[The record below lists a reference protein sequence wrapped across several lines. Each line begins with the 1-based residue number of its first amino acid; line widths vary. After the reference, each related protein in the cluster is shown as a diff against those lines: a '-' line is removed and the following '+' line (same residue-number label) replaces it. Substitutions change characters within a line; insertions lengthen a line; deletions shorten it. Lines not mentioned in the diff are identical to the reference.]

1 MVASETVA
9 ERIGFVETKVL
20 AFEDLYG
27 SKLHEVRFAAG
38 GVPAPALLFVH
49 EPPLSAHLLRLA
61 HRVDECDAPLEP
73 PRLDNPGEKG
83 RVPAPAHRRGDGYGR
98 LHSQP
103 EFMRASEAG
112 R

>member
-1 MVASETVA
+1 MTEQFD
-9 ERIGFVETKVL
+9 FVETKVL

-27 SKLHEVRFAAG
+27 GKLREMRFAAG

-49 EPPLSAHLLRLA
+49 EPPLSAYLLHLA
-61 HRVDECDAPLEP
+61 HRVDERDAPLEP
-73 PRLDNPGEKG
+73 PRLDNPGDKG

-98 LHSQP
+98 LRGHP
-103 EFMRASEAG
+103 EFMRASETG